1 MTNLILAIICSS
13 GNALI
18 MKFAECK
25 TNNRV
30 SLLLVN
36 YVVAIVFGI
45 VLVVQNYESFKQHDI
60 GVLPILSLIN
70 GILFVLTF
78 LLLQLNVYRNGATI
92 SASLSH
98 MGLMIPVVMSIFLF
112 GEFPNIKQSVGLA
125 LAIGA
130 LVFISLPTKEE
141 KNAVSCFKKT
151 HCRWL
156 LIPMLISGGMADTMS
171 KIFEEY
177 CDHSLEDL
185 FLSSTFLVALFICI
199 IVFFYKKEKVNI
211 YDLIYGVLLGLSNYL
226 STKFLIRSI
235 YSIPAYIAY
244 ISYGLGVVIFV
255 NIVNIL
261 IMHESLNKRDYVGM
275 LLAMT
280 AIALLNLI

>member
-1 MTNLILAIICSS
+1 M
-13 GNALI
+13 
-18 MKFAECK
+18 
-25 TNNRV
+25 
-30 SLLLVN
+30 
-36 YVVAIVFGI
+36 
-45 VLVVQNYESFKQHDI
+45 
-60 GVLPILSLIN
+60 
-70 GILFVLTF
+70 
-78 LLLQLNVYRNGATI
+78 
-92 SASLSH
+92 
-98 MGLMIPVVMSIFLF
+98 
-112 GEFPNIKQSVGLA
+112 
-125 LAIGA
+125 
-130 LVFISLPTKEE
+130 
-141 KNAVSCFKKT
+141 
-151 HCRWL
+151 
-156 LIPMLISGGMADTMS
+156 
-171 KIFEEY
+171 
-177 CDHSLEDL
+177 EDL